1 MIIKTYG
8 IKKLQE
14 EILSISR
21 PFILISIRSPGL
33 NKIDLP
39 ETPMMKSALYLSFV
53 DDETTE
59 SNDQIFFSERDA
71 KEIISFIDMHKN
83 DVDLLIIQC
92 EVGESRSTAIAMVL
106 ELYLN
111 HDKKA
116 SNRYKRYYA
125 PNKRVETILKKYLNT
140 Q

>member
-39 ETPMMKSALYLSFV
+39 ETPMMKSALYLSFM
-53 DDETTE
+53 DDENME
-59 SNDQIFFSERDA
+59 SND
-71 KEIISFIDMHKN
+71 
-83 DVDLLIIQC
+83 
-92 EVGESRSTAIAMVL
+92 
-106 ELYLN
+106 
-111 HDKKA
+111 
-116 SNRYKRYYA
+116 
-125 PNKRVETILKKYLNT
+125 
-140 Q
+140 